1 MNRSVVITGAAGG
14 IGRAMVDLF
23 AERGWKVA
31 AVDRESQSD
40 LPAGATAHQADVSR
54 PDEVDRLARAI
65 TGALNALVNN
75 AGIGLNKPL
84 AETQPEEWDAVMAA
98 NARSMFL
105 ATRAFLPAL
114 KQARGAVVNI
124 GSVHALATVR
134 NAGAY
139 AASKGAI
146 LALTRAMALEF
157 GGDGIRANA
166 VLPGAVDTPML
177 RQGLSRQ
184 GPPTMPEALQLLQMG
199 NRIALGRIGTPAEIA
214 QAVFFLC
221 DPDASSYVTGH
232 GLVVD
237 GGATARLGSE

>member
-1 MNRSVVITGAAGG
+1 MIRSVVVTGAAGG
-14 IGRAMVDLF
+14 IGRAVVELFAQKGWRVAGVDRAAQVDLPV
-23 AERGWKVA
+23 GV
-31 AVDRESQSD
+31 
-40 LPAGATAHQADVSR
+40 TAYQADVSR
-54 PDEVDRLARAI
+54 PDDVDRLAREVA
-65 TGALNALVNN
+65 GPLDALVNN
-75 AGIGLNKPL
+75 AAIGLNKAL
-84 AETQPEEWDAVMAA
+84 AETQIEEWDAVMAA
-98 NARSMFL
+98 NARSIFL
-105 ATRAFLPAL
+105 MTRACLPAL

-134 NAGAY
+134 NTGAY
-139 AASKGAI
+139 AASKGAV
-146 LALTRAMALEF
+146 LALTRSMALEF

-177 RQGLSRQ
+177 RRGLSRQ
-184 GPPTMPEALQLLQMG
+184 GPSPIPEDEQLVQLG
-199 NRIALGRIGTPAEIA
+199 NRIALGRIGKSAEIA

>member
-1 MNRSVVITGAAGG
+1 MNRSVVVTGSAGG
-14 IGRAMVDLF
+14 IGRAIVELF
-23 AERGWKVA
+23 AERGWRVS
-31 AVDRESQSD
+31 AVDRESQED
-40 LPAGATAHQADVSR
+40 IPAGATAYQADVSQA
-54 PDEVDRLARAI
+54 DDVDRLARDMA
-65 TGALNALVNN
+65 GPLDALVNN
-75 AGIGLNKPL
+75 AAIGLNKAL
-84 AETQPEEWDAVMAA
+84 AETQVEEWDAVMAA
-98 NARSMFL
+98 NARSIFL
-105 ATRAFLPAL
+105 MTRACLPAL

-134 NAGAY
+134 HVGAY
-139 AASKGAI
+139 AASKGAV

-157 GGDGIRANA
+157 GGDGVRANA

-177 RQGLSRQ
+177 RRGLSRQ
-184 GPPTMPEALQLLQMG
+184 VPSALPEDEQLVQMG
-199 NRIALGRIGTPAEIA
+199 NRIALGRIGKPAEIA